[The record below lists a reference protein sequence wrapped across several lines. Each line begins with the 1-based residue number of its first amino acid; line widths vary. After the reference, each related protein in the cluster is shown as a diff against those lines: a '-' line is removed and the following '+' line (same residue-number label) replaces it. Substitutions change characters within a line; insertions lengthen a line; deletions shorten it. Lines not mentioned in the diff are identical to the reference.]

1 MSHPS
6 ELHPVKRLAGARHDR
21 RRHQAELLGFALFA
35 LCICTG
41 ATAGP
46 LAMPVANK
54 PVCDRIDNSSPA
66 IASKPGKPVARA
78 SAVASSTVVAT
89 STDNDTPVSRSHSG
103 GATIGR
109 AHDGPR
115 WQSFLPG
122 MYK

>member
-6 ELHPVKRLAGARHDR
+6 ELHPVKRLASARQDR

-41 ATAGP
+41 AAAGP

-54 PVCDRIDNSSPA
+54 PVCDRIDSSSPA
-66 IASKPGKPVARA
+66 IASTAVKPVARA
-78 SAVASSTVVAT
+78 ATVTNAASTTT
-89 STDNDTPVSRSHSG
+89 STDNDAPVSRSHTG
-103 GATIGR
+103 GASIGR
-109 AHDGPR
+109 AHGGPR

>member
-6 ELHPVKRLAGARHDR
+6 ELYSIKRLASARRDCT
-21 RRHQAELLGFALFA
+21 RHQAELLGFALFA

-54 PVCDRIDNSSPA
+54 PVCDRIDSSSPA
-66 IASKPGKPVARA
+66 IAGTAVKPVARA
-78 SAVASSTVVAT
+78 AAGANATVAAA
-89 STDNDTPVSRSHSG
+89 STDNDTPVSRSHTG
-103 GATIGR
+103 GACVGR
-109 AHDGPR
+109 AHGGPR